1 MKRTI
6 SLLAMLLLLTVLGM
20 PDGAA
25 QTPTP
30 AQMEMFRQLPPA
42 EQERLMREYG
52 GQARRPQADETRAR
66 DRADPRQT
74 REAWDNGEP
83 RRAEP
88 VIDPATGLVLFGYG
102 MFRGAP
108 EAFAPVVDI
117 PVPTDYVLGPGDVIQ
132 VQLLGRTPGA
142 YTLAVNRDGAVD
154 FPDLGPISVVGLTF
168 DHARQLMQE
177 RVAQQMIGVSAS
189 ITMGELRSI
198 RVFVLGDVEH
208 PGSYSVS
215 SLSTMTHA
223 LLVSGGISP
232 IGSLRNVQLR
242 RNGDLV
248 AALDLY
254 DLVLRGDNSNDARLK
269 AGDVIFVPPV
279 GPQVGVDGEVR
290 RPGMYELRGIATAD
304 ELVSLAGG
312 LSPAAFPRG
321 ATLER
326 IDERRERIVED
337 LDLSASE
344 GRTRVLRAGD
354 LLMVPSVLERVD
366 NAVELVGHVFRPT
379 RVQYRPGMR
388 ITDLVPSLRE
398 LKPLAD
404 AHYLLIR
411 RELAP
416 DRRVVALSADL
427 AQALRTPGSEADVS
441 LQPGD
446 RVHVFSLAPVERP
459 GLTMPGAADTGM
471 EWLESDQAQVQ
482 NQQAGRA
489 VGSAGPADDRS
500 ERDLQPE
507 SEEEKQ
513 AAEELRIALEADR
526 QTVVEEL
533 IVELRLQATHDATA
547 PLVRVDGRVR
557 APGVYPLEPG
567 MRVSDLLR
575 AGGSLAE
582 SAYITS
588 AEITRYEVVG
598 GEYREAELI
607 EVDLAGIRA
616 GSRDADL
623 ALQSFDFLNI
633 KEVTAWR
640 EQEAVTV
647 RGEVRFP
654 GTYPIRRGETLAS
667 VVERAGGLTDRA
679 FPDGAIFTRIRLRQ
693 REGQQ
698 VRELTQ
704 RMEADLAVLSVQ
716 AAQGGEQSA
725 QTIAAGQSLLAELRS
740 VQPVGRLAIDL
751 PSVLRKRPGSPG
763 ELVLEDGD
771 VLMVPGVIQSVTI
784 LGEVQ
789 SPTSLLFDPS
799 LDRDQYIARS
809 GGMTRRA
816 DANRI
821 YIVRAN
827 GLVEASG
834 SRRWF
839 NASQMQVQP
848 GDTIVVPA
856 DIERMR
862 PIPLW
867 SAVTSII
874 FNLAVAVAAV
884 NSF

>member
-6 SLLAMLLLLTVLGM
+6 SLIVMLFVLTVLGI

-52 GQARRPQADETRAR
+52 GQARRPQADEARAR
-66 DRADPRQT
+66 DRTDPRQT
-74 REAWDNGEP
+74 REAWENGEARET

-108 EAFAPVVDI
+108 EAFAPVLDI
-117 PVPTDYVLGPGDVIQ
+117 PVPTDYMLGPGDVIQ

-142 YTLAVNRDGAVD
+142 YTLTVNRDGAVN
-154 FPDLGPISVVGLTF
+154 FPDLGPISVAGLTF
-168 DHARQLMQE
+168 DHARQVMQE

-232 IGSLRNVQLR
+232 IGSLRNIQLR

-279 GPQVGVDGEVR
+279 GPRVGVDGEVR
-290 RPGMYELRGIATAD
+290 RPGMYELRGLATAD
-304 ELVSLAGG
+304 ELVNLAGG
-312 LSPAAFPRG
+312 LSPMAFPRG

-344 GRTRVLRAGD
+344 GRSRVLRAGD
-354 LLMVPSVLERVD
+354 LLQVPSVLERVD
-366 NAVELVGHVFRPT
+366 NAVELVGHVFRPA

-427 AQALRTPGSEADVS
+427 AHALRTPGSEADVP

-446 RVHVFSLAPVERP
+446 RVHVFSLAPVEKPELMRP
-459 GLTMPGAADTGM
+459 RAADAGM
-471 EWLESDQAQVQ
+471 GWLESDPAQLQ
-482 NQQAGRA
+482 NQQAGRVA
-489 VGSAGPADDRS
+489 GSAGSAGRAGDRPES
-500 ERDLQPE
+500 IPPPE
-507 SEEEKQ
+507 SEEEKE
-513 AAEELRIALEADR
+513 AAEELRVALEADR

-533 IVELRLQATHDATA
+533 LLELRLQATHDTSA
-547 PLVRVDGRVR
+547 PIVRVDGRVR

-582 SAYITS
+582 SAYIAS

-616 GSRDADL
+616 GNRDADL

-640 EQEAVTV
+640 EQEAVTL

-654 GTYPIRRGETLAS
+654 RHLPDSPRRD
-667 VVERAGGLTDRA
+667 AGLGR
-679 FPDGAIFTRIRLRQ
+679 GA
-693 REGQQ
+693 G
-698 VRELTQ
+698 
-704 RMEADLAVLSVQ
+704 
-716 AAQGGEQSA
+716 
-725 QTIAAGQSLLAELRS
+725 
-740 VQPVGRLAIDL
+740 
-751 PSVLRKRPGSPG
+751 
-763 ELVLEDGD
+763 
-771 VLMVPGVIQSVTI
+771 
-784 LGEVQ
+784 
-789 SPTSLLFDPS
+789 
-799 LDRDQYIARS
+799 
-809 GGMTRRA
+809 RRA
-816 DANRI
+816 DGPRI
-821 YIVRAN
+821 P
-827 GLVEASG
+827 
-834 SRRWF
+834 RRRRLHSHSP
-839 NASQMQVQP
+839 ATAR
-848 GDTIVVPA
+848 GPA
-856 DIERMR
+856 D
-862 PIPLW
+862 
-867 SAVTSII
+867 S
-874 FNLAVAVAAV
+874 
-884 NSF
+884 